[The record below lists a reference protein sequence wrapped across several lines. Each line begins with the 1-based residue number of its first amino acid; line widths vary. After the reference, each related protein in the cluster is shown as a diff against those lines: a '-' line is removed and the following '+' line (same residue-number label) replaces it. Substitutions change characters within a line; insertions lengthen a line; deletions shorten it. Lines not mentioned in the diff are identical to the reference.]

1 MSKSPDDVPQA
12 AGRRGWLIPAM
23 LIGLYVLARIV
34 ILIKSKPFVAYDT
47 SSYAPT
53 SPVEVFSFT
62 GHAPRPWGVPLL
74 FTIMPSNEARAAA
87 DWFFGT
93 VAWACLARALWI
105 TLRSR
110 VVRIIGVLAV
120 LGLALTPQVVV
131 WDFAILSESLSI
143 SLGVLALGLLM
154 IWAKTRSTAAL
165 VGMTVTA
172 FWWIFTRQ
180 DVLTMAALL
189 ILALGLYIWRNKSL
203 RKAAVAAALVLIL
216 GIGWHAAILP
226 TIDKSY
232 SGWWLNGYDLTDATF
247 LYRLRLVVLKDPQ
260 MRSAYWNE
268 FSMPHCAPAEQVA
281 KGTAWHVSL
290 FSASIRECPE
300 LLAWMDQNASSV
312 AYKYALSHPGHFAVA
327 TVKVAPEA
335 LAGPLRGQ
343 YQTKVQKAMPWTA
356 SRVLWPDKSFVLP
369 LAGIIAAVAL
379 LVGAAFRLLRRRT
392 WLYLAGTALIAVSLT
407 NIVATFLFTA
417 GEYARFG
424 IQEAA
429 GLRIGLILLVLAT
442 LDGLIMRRQESA
454 GAASQAVDDAGSDA
468 LPVPDSTG

>member
-1 MSKSPDDVPQA
+1 
-12 AGRRGWLIPAM
+12 
-23 LIGLYVLARIV
+23 
-34 ILIKSKPFVAYDT
+34 
-47 SSYAPT
+47 
-53 SPVEVFSFT
+53 
-62 GHAPRPWGVPLL
+62 
-74 FTIMPSNEARAAA
+74 
-87 DWFFGT
+87 
-93 VAWACLARALWI
+93 
-105 TLRSR
+105 
-110 VVRIIGVLAV
+110 
-120 LGLALTPQVVV
+120 
-131 WDFAILSESLSI
+131 
-143 SLGVLALGLLM
+143 
-154 IWAKTRSTAAL
+154 
-165 VGMTVTA
+165 MTVTA

-281 KGTAWHVSL
+281 KGTAWHISL
-290 FSASIRECPE
+290 FSASVRECPE

-312 AYKYALSHPGHFAVA
+312 AYKYALSHPGHFAA
-327 TVKVAPEA
+327 TTLKIAPQA

-343 YQTKVQKAMPWTA
+343 YQTKVRKVMPWTA
-356 SRVLWPDKSFVLP
+356 SQVFWPDKSFVLP
-369 LAGIIAAVAL
+369 LAGAIAALAL

-392 WLYLAGTALIAVSLT
+392 WLYLAGTALVAVSLA

-424 IQEAA
+424 IQEAI
-429 GLRIGLILLVLAT
+429 GLRIGLTLLVLAT

-454 GAASQAVDDAGSDA
+454 GAASQGADDAGSDGP
-468 LPVPDSTG
+468 LVPESTG